1 MKNRN
6 TDGWRKISVLWR
18 MSLTVSCV
26 RCPCWGRALSHEKK
40 KLWNVARLVLSG
52 GWSQSDGGVGRS
64 VTAAVL
70 RLSPVLSHGL
80 TMLGELVGGGGL
92 RWMGTRG
99 QGAGNGYSPGH
110 QPLHRSGYPAG
121 GNTHQA
127 RRESGEGQEVL
138 SRCKSKLKELRWK
151 CCYLPISRLVQRATS
166 STISQYWAESNICV

>member
-1 MKNRN
+1 MSAFLAEAERFHTK
-6 TDGWRKISVLWR
+6 RK
-18 MSLTVSCV
+18 SCETLPG
-26 RCPCWGRALSHEKK
+26 CFFQA
-40 KLWNVARLVLSG
+40 A
-52 GWSQSDGGVGRS
+52 GVGRS

-80 TMLGELVGGGGL
+80 AMLGELVGGGGL

-110 QPLHRSGYPAG
+110 QPLRRSGYPAG

-138 SRCKSKLKELRWK
+138 KLK
-151 CCYLPISRLVQRATS
+151 
-166 STISQYWAESNICV
+166 